1 MIPLANFTIRFTA
14 PEDRFLL
21 EELEHMDRLL
31 DDCQLMEQ
39 VEKNLRLFSSQKCGP
54 KRILEVEVKD

>member
-14 PEDRFLL
+14 PEDVPL
-21 EELEHMDRLL
+21 EQLERMDQLI

-39 VEKNLRLFSSQKCGP
+39 VEKNLRLFLRRNAIL
-54 KRILEVEVKD
+54 RILEVEVKD